1 MESAAER
8 ICGLLVRQSATDRAT
23 RSRGLP
29 HDLLRQQIQRP
40 RFHFASNTTQQQTPI
55 RQAPQDRFRA
65 AYRPFRI
72 AEIFCRASA
81 QGTGFTLPESKSW
94 MRRADFLFPLLP
106 PPTAPGFI
114 KAFQEGAS
122 ERRACPGRQ
131 CQRLFQKFGEF
142 FSHSRILPPKTVAT
156 NISSLPRHANRNSFV
171 RSSLIVSRSL
181 AAFSN
186 SKRLAASRISLS
198 NSPM

>member
-40 RFHFASNTTQQQTPI
+40 RFHFFSNTTQQQTPI

-65 AYRPFRI
+65 AYRPFRM

-94 MRRADFLFPLLP
+94 MRRAISFCHSSS
-106 PPTAPGFI
+106 APSSTVSSRLSRREPASAARAPAGSAS
-114 KAFQEGAS
+114 AFFNSSESSSAIVAFYPRNRRYQHILAAAS
-122 ERRACPGRQ
+122 CE
-131 CQRLFQKFGEF
+131 QKFLSPQF
-142 FSHSRILPPKTVAT
+142 LDRIPQLSRLLKFKPLGRLPHVT
-156 NISSLPRHANRNSFV
+156 L
-171 RSSLIVSRSL
+171 
-181 AAFSN
+181 
-186 SKRLAASRISLS
+186 
-198 NSPM
+198 